1 MPVLLLLLLLPV
13 AELWFLIHIG
23 SEIGA
28 LATIILLILASAA
41 GMALLRIQGDYAIW
55 KAQERLQRGDL
66 PLETVFD
73 GLLLALAGL
82 LLIIPGFL
90 TDIAAL
96 PLLLPP
102 LRHWLARQWLPS
114 VYQAQTTYQTQTS
127 RTRDGH
133 HIIEGEFQRE
143 DTDRLV

>member
-13 AELWFLIHIG
+13 TELWFLIHIG
-23 SEIGA
+23 SKIGA
-28 LATIILLILASAA
+28 LATIALLILASAA

-73 GLLLALAGL
+73 GLLLAMAGL
-82 LLIIPGFL
+82 LLLIPGFL

-96 PLLLPP
+96 LLLLPP
-102 LRHWLARQWLPS
+102 VRHALARRWLPT
-114 VYQAQTTYQTQTS
+114 VYQAQTVH
-127 RTRDGH
+127 TRHGH
-133 HIIEGEFQRE
+133 DVIEGEFQRE
-143 DTDRLV
+143 EPTPPH